1 MDRRKYTAM
10 KRYLAERQ
18 QSCLAHQ
25 ETLQAD
31 GRADEGVFERIRANV
46 FGVAEAVLKAADAQ
60 KEPEQFFRMR
70 MEQIPAAWEKSLE
83 QAQFHGDAVK
93 AHLEKIKLEAAEE
106 IRTAFDRIWS
116 DEA

>member
-1 MDRRKYTAM
+1 
-10 KRYLAERQ
+10 
-18 QSCLAHQ
+18 
-25 ETLQAD
+25 
-31 GRADEGVFERIRANV
+31 
-46 FGVAEAVLKAADAQ
+46 
-60 KEPEQFFRMR
+60 MR